1 MANQLYVNYTL
12 IISYNINVY
21 CLKSK
26 KINKIKYCNIHAN
39 DPKKPLRNTVFI
51 SVQFHM
57 IPLIRNLQT
66 RISIQNLYYLLF
78 VFSPIAHIHWPN
90 SKTRVYHLV
99 NYFDVSQGL
108 NVTQKYCI
116 RYRRVAF
123 TDLAGIK
130 FVRICFSRI
139 DQVYRFI
146 RASILFMEQSKLYQ
160 KFRFQVFN
168 IDYV

>member
-1 MANQLYVNYTL
+1 MIQ
-12 IISYNINVY
+12 
-21 CLKSK
+21 
-26 KINKIKYCNIHAN
+26 
-39 DPKKPLRNTVFI
+39 KKPLRNTVFI

-78 VFSPIAHIHWPN
+78 VFSPIAHIHWP
-90 SKTRVYHLV
+90 SFKTRVYHLV
-99 NYFDVSQGL
+99 NYFDASQGL
-108 NVTQKYCI
+108 NVTQKYYI

-130 FVRICFSRI
+130 FVCICFSRI
-139 DQVYRFI
+139 DQVYRS
-146 RASILFMEQSKLYQ
+146 RRDSILFMEQSKLYR
-160 KFRFQVFN
+160 KFWFQIVN